1 MQFKDD
7 GWRSNA
13 ITKVALNPDH
23 PQTKFNIGNLETLAG
38 DVHHDLLVFFEEN
51 YSANQM
57 GLAVLTNQTLDE
69 MESWKTHQN
78 FHFWL
83 RCLRIDGAGLFLRM
97 EFWRGGAP

>member
-38 DVHHDLLVFFEEN
+38 DVHHDLLVFRGE
-51 YSANQM
+51 
-57 GLAVLTNQTLDE
+57 LLR
-69 MESWKTHQN
+69 ESN
-78 FHFWL
+78 GFGSF
-83 RCLRIDGAGLFLRM
+83 D
-97 EFWRGGAP
+97 